1 VQFKLLGRTSTKSV
15 EYQFG
20 QTVFNNILKTRSPL
34 TIQPDDVDMIVVT
47 LDNILNERL

>member
-1 VQFKLLGRTSTKSV
+1 MQFKLLGKTSTKSV
-15 EYQFG
+15 AYQFS
-20 QTVFNNILKTRSPL
+20 QTVFNNILKILPPL